1 MKRIVRII
9 FLSLIGIGILST
21 FYYLW
26 KKSQPKII
34 TYELILPQK
43 GTIENKTVATGKI
56 EPRYEAL
63 IKPQISGIVA
73 EIKKEAGDIIKA
85 GEIIATIKVI
95 PEMVQLNSAESR
107 IRVAE
112 INLKQSQQVFE
123 RQKQL
128 YQSNVIAKEE
138 FESSEAEYKRA
149 IEELDNAKDAR
160 DIIKD
165 GINNKSRQTS
175 NTQVRSTIDGM
186 ILDIPVK
193 VGNSVILSNNFND
206 GTTIASVANMS
217 DMIFTG
223 NVDETEVGK
232 IRSGMPIK
240 LSIGALENY
249 IFDATLEYIAPKGEE
264 ENGATLFEIRAAA
277 HIPDSIFVRAGYSAN
292 AEIILKKAENVLT
305 IPESTIEFNGD
316 STFVYVLKDDTK
328 EEQVFEKRPVKI
340 GLSDGINVEITEGIS
355 LNDQLRG
362 GEKLENKK

>member
-1 MKRIVRII
+1 MKKIVRII
-9 FLSLIGIGILST
+9 FLSLIGIGVLST

-26 KKSQPKII
+26 KKAQPKVVV
-34 TYELILPQK
+34 YELVSPQN

-63 IKPQISGIVA
+63 IKPQISGIIS
-73 EIKKEAGDIIKA
+73 ELKKEAGDKIKA
-85 GEIIATIKVI
+85 GEVIATIKVI

-107 IRVAE
+107 VRVAE
-112 INLKQSQQVFE
+112 INLSQQQQVFD

-128 YQSNVIAKEE
+128 YKTKVISKED
-138 FESSEAEYKRA
+138 FETSEAEYKRA
-149 IEELDNAKDAR
+149 LEELDNAKDAR

-206 GTTIASVANMS
+206 GTTIASVANMN
-217 DMIFTG
+217 DMIFKG
-223 NVDETEVGK
+223 KVDETEVGR
-232 IRSGMPIK
+232 IHTGMPIK
-240 LSIGALENY
+240 LSVGALDNF
-249 IFDATLEYIAPKGEE
+249 IFDATLEYISPKGEE

-277 HIPDSIFVRAGYSAN
+277 HIPDSVFIRAGYSAN
-292 AEIILKKAENVLT
+292 AEIILRQATNVQI

-316 STFVYVLKDDTK
+316 STFVHVLTSEK
-328 EEQVFEKRPVKI
+328 EGQIFEKRPIKI
-340 GLSDGINVEITEGIS
+340 GLSDGINVEIKEGLSSDERI
-355 LNDQLRG
+355 RG
-362 GEKLENKK
+362 GEKQETKK